1 MYDKYHFIFSE
12 DCDEMEKEGV
22 EILKAFYYEN
32 VLPELFGYSAE
43 NECDDKYSKD
53 ELVTELECYV
63 AERIESMLQTKK

>member
-32 VLPELFGYSAE
+32 VLPELFGFSAE
-43 NECDDKYSKD
+43 NECSDKYSD
-53 ELVTELECYV
+53 NELDTELECYV
-63 AERIESMLQTKK
+63 AECLELVLSA

>member
-32 VLPELFGYSAE
+32 VLPELFGFSAE
-43 NECDDKYSKD
+43 NECSDKYSD
-53 ELVTELECYV
+53 NE
-63 AERIESMLQTKK
+63 